1 MNKSELIKALA
12 EETNIPFD
20 DASLVV
26 NTFIDAMKKSLIA
39 GERIEIRGFGSFKIK
54 EYGGYAGRNPKTGE
68 SVSVIP
74 KRLPFFRAGKESVAA
89 APEVVSAVAGFAA
102 AIRTAF
108 ARRQSRCFAERYA
121 FPTPRDVGMIRAMP
135 SAARLQSPGVFRHDA
150 AGADIRS
157 RTCFFPVR

>member
-12 EETNIPFD
+12 EESNIPLD

-68 SVSVIP
+68 SVEVVP
-74 KRLPFFRAGKESVAA
+74 KRLAFFRAGKELKEFINS
-89 APEVVSAVAGFAA
+89 
-102 AIRTAF
+102 
-108 ARRQSRCFAERYA
+108 
-121 FPTPRDVGMIRAMP
+121 
-135 SAARLQSPGVFRHDA
+135 
-150 AGADIRS
+150 
-157 RTCFFPVR
+157 